1 MSNVGDNS
9 LVYAA
14 YMQAKQAEK
23 EAKERRIEL
32 ECQMAEIFNRQFPE
46 DKLQKTFHDGIYQI
60 KIKRNIRIEC
70 TPEGW
75 EVISKMPK
83 GQRPVVEKL
92 DETKAKKIEG
102 LREFLNFIE
111 TKPSFE
117 VVIME

>member
-32 ECQMAEIFNRQFPE
+32 ECQIAEIFNSQLPA
-46 DKLQKTFHDGIYQI
+46 DKTQKTFHDGIYQI

-75 EVISKMPK
+75 DIIAKMPK
-83 GQRPVVEKL
+83 ASRPVIEKL
-92 DETKAKKIEG
+92 DEIKAKKIEG

-117 VVIME
+117 VVIAE

>member
-32 ECQMAEIFNRQFPE
+32 ECQIAEIFNGQLPA
-46 DKLQKTFHDGIYQI
+46 DKTQKTFHDGIYQI

-75 EVISKMPK
+75 DIIAKMPK
-83 GQRPVVEKL
+83 ASRPVIEKL

-117 VVIME
+117 VVIAE